1 MTSYRILVTG
11 ARSCTQQ
18 QALYVENVIYA
29 AAYAPMSRGDAVIVV
44 QGECPYGGVDK
55 VAENLATS
63 TKGLINEGHPA
74 DWKRLGRKAGMMRN
88 GEMVAAGA
96 EICLAFPNAQSTGT
110 WDCIRK
116 AAAAGIHVRIYPL
129 VES

>member
-1 MTSYRILVTG
+1 MTYRILVTG
-11 ARSCTQQ
+11 ARSCTER

-29 AAYAPMSRGDAVIVV
+29 AAYTPMSRGESVTVV

-55 VAENLATS
+55 VAENLSTS

-74 DWKRLGRKAGMMRN
+74 NWDHLGSKAGPARN
-88 GEMVAAGA
+88 AEMVTAGA
-96 EICLAFPNAQSTGT
+96 DICLAFPNAQSTGT